1 MFVYYLLFMKMK
13 KRIPTSTDI
22 EITILYANVKAYVY
36 DEIFDD
42 DEVDKI

>member
-1 MFVYYLLFMKMK
+1 MKQ
-13 KRIPTSTDI
+13 RIPISTDI

-42 DEVDKI
+42 DEADKI